1 LKRRPWWVYRRNA
14 AADAELEARG
24 EAAGRMDRWKPLPD
38 SMHEK
43 LKPVMVLMDAKR
55 HGEAKEMAADFLEKN
70 PKHKAGH
77 ALLIR
82 IHGKLG
88 ELELS
93 EHLFY
98 YAMRRGMECR
108 EMYCGMVDAYA
119 SCGQFEKALQ
129 KIAEAEERGM
139 GSMISY
145 LHLMAGLYSE
155 GKYGRIESLYK
166 EMPVKYQTKS
176 GIIVKYADA
185 LRKMKRYDKA
195 VDIATLAL
203 DMRGTLG
210 DKTIAK
216 MVIAY
221 SEIERG
227 NPGKAYDVLYE
238 IYERLSARE
247 DAGVSFR
254 FYPRL
259 ICGMVFAC
267 RSGMIPQPDPTIAYW
282 RSILETMLRE
292 GRGKE
297 RDVTDALRCLPRIP
311 APGVQQAL

>member
-1 LKRRPWWVYRRNA
+1 MKRRPWWVYKRNA
-14 AADAELEARG
+14 AADARAEAEKKARG
-24 EAAGRMDRWKPLPD
+24 GMDRWKPLPD
-38 SMHEK
+38 SMHAK

-70 PKHKAGH
+70 PKHRLGH
-77 ALLIR
+77 AMLIR

-88 ELELS
+88 EIGLS
-93 EHLFY
+93 EHLFDH
-98 YAMRRGMECR
+98 AMRKGMECW

-129 KIAEAEERGM
+129 TIAEAEATGM
-139 GSMISY
+139 GSAISY

-155 GKYGRIESLYK
+155 GEYGRIEKLYT
-166 EMPVKYQTKS
+166 EMPMKYQTKS
-176 GIIVKYADA
+176 SIIVKYADA
-185 LRKMKRYDKA
+185 LRKMRRYDEA
-195 VDIATLAL
+195 VELATLAL
-203 DMRGTLG
+203 GMRGTLG
-210 DKTIAK
+210 DKATAK

-227 NPGKAYDVLYE
+227 NPGKAYEVLCE

-247 DAGVSFR
+247 DGGIGFR

-267 RSGMIPQPDPTIAYW
+267 RRGMIPQPNPTIAHW
-282 RSILETMLRE
+282 RSTLETMRRE

-297 RDVTDALRCLPRIP
+297 SDVIDALRCLSRIP
-311 APGVQQAL
+311 APAAQHGL